1 MGRLTQLKNIL
12 LCSYRDWSTRICDNL
27 IEKFSSKAKFHLVKS
42 KQELENYLS
51 LEKYTD
57 AMLFIGWS
65 EIIAKEIVEKESC
78 FCLHPS
84 LLPKYRGG
92 SPIQHQMINLED
104 NSGVTIFKMNEGIDT
119 GPIYFQEAFKLKDLK
134 LKQVFD
140 NIIELGIKGFSNLL
154 NDIIDNNKLDLY
166 EQDQTQATSY
176 KRRKPEESEISQD
189 DFKSLSS
196 RELSNKINSL
206 QDPYPNAFIRCKDGS
221 ILYLKSSD
229 YKE

>member
-1 MGRLTQLKNIL
+1 MLGIEKPGYVYLVRGNLLGVEVDVWGR
-12 LCSYRDWSTRICDNL
+12 WST
-27 IEKFSSKAKFHLVKS
+27 
-42 KQELENYLS
+42 
-51 LEKYTD
+51 D
-57 AMLFIGWS
+57 AD
-65 EIIAKEIVEKESC
+65 V
-78 FCLHPS
+78 
-84 LLPKYRGG
+84 
-92 SPIQHQMINLED
+92 D
-104 NSGVTIFKMNEGIDT
+104 TGIDT
-119 GPIYFQEAFKLKDLK
+119 GPIYFQEAFRLKDLK
-134 LKQVFD
+134 LQQVFD

-166 EQDQTQATSY
+166 EQDQTKATSY